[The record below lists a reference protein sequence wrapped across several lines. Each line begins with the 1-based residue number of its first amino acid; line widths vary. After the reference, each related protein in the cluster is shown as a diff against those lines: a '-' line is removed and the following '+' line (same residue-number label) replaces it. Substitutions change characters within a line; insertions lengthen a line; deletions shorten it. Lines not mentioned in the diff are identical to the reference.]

1 MRRAFQ
7 VLKSEISQF
16 KDAALSVSNILEL
29 LALCIA
35 RNKPR
40 NQEH

>member
-16 KDAALSVSNILEL
+16 KRVVASVSNILEL
-29 LALCIA
+29 LASCIA
-35 RNKPR
+35 RNTLR
-40 NQEH
+40 NQEQ